1 MIKQTIDAGKVTD
14 VPPVVLD
21 LVRLHAIAMPKIGMR
36 NVITSL
42 DQAGDGPSR
51 CQVTTL
57 VITLATARVKM
68 RDGEGNERNERENAK
83 KRRKK

>member
-1 MIKQTIDAGKVTD
+1 MIKQTIDARKVD
-14 VPPVVLD
+14 GCAAVVLD
-21 LVRLHAIAMPKIGMR
+21 LVRLHTIAMPKIGVR

-42 DQAGDGPSR
+42 DQTGDGPGR

-68 RDGEGNERNERENAK
+68 RDGEGNERSERENAK

>member
-1 MIKQTIDAGKVTD
+1 MLEKLTD

-21 LVRLHAIAMPKIGMR
+21 LVRLHTIAMPKIGMR

-42 DQAGDGPSR
+42 DQAGDGPGR
-51 CQVTTL
+51 CQVMTL
-57 VITLATARVKM
+57 VITLATARVKV
-68 RDGEGNERNERENAK
+68 RGGEGSERSERENAK